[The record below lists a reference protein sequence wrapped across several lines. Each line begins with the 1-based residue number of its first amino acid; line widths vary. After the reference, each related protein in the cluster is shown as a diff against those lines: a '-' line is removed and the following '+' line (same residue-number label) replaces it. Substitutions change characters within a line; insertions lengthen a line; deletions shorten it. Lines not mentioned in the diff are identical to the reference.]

1 MNIRNLI
8 QEMNELA
15 QEARNGDGYRR
26 YNQRKLCEK
35 FEKLSSELGGLG
47 DKLREAIHD
56 VRMKAGR
63 LAEELTQPDVS
74 QAAPKTPAD
83 LAEASRLV
91 IEALPDSS
99 G

>member
-8 QEMNELA
+8 REMNELA
-15 QEARNGDGYRR
+15 REARNGDGYRH

-56 VRMKAGR
+56 ERMKADTRYYLDGQNGT
-63 LAEELTQPDVS
+63 LKAHADAERQT
-74 QAAPKTPAD
+74 
-83 LAEASRLV
+83 
-91 IEALPDSS
+91 DSLINQLS
-99 G
+99 NFDQ